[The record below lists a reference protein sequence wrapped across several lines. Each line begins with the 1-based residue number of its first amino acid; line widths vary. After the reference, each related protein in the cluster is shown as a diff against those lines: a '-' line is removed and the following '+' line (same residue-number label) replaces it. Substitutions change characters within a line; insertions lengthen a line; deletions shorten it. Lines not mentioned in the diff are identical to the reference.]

1 MVDWNIVASV
11 AGGGYGVTILV
22 LLILA
27 VAAWILGMIAQ
38 KIQPEEPKATNKE
51 EGK

>member
-1 MVDWNIVASV
+1 MIDWSIVASV

-27 VAAWILGMIAQ
+27 VAAWILGLIAQ
-38 KIQPEEPKATNKE
+38 KVRPEEPKATEKK